1 MQRHYVYTSRHRRVW
16 NFPEVSRQ
24 NGKEIVCLYRCFV
37 WLFFFDIWVFFF
49 VAVCVAAL
57 FKSLNRS
64 TMINF
69 KVGVEI

>member
-1 MQRHYVYTSRHRRVW
+1 MYIHQGIAAYGISRKSLVRMEKKLFVC
-16 NFPEVSRQ
+16 
-24 NGKEIVCLYRCFV
+24 IVV
-37 WLFFFDIWVFFF
+37 LFGCFFDIWVFFF

>member
-24 NGKEIVCLYRCFV
+24 NGKELFVCIVV
-37 WLFFFDIWVFFF
+37 LFGCFFDIWVFFF